1 MGEFDLA
8 GFKSALGGTSE
19 KQGVITDALLDSLKQ
34 VESSGNP
41 KAVNKESGA
50 MGAYQFM
57 PNTHKMLEKQGI
69 KFDPYNEAE
78 ARVAAKKYL
87 EQLVEQNN
95 GDVRISSEKHYKLVA
110 PKEVTEA
117 DLLNYRQRTTD

>member
-1 MGEFDLA
+1 MADFDLA
-8 GFKSALGGTSE
+8 GFKNALGATSE
-19 KQGVITDALLDSLKQ
+19 KGIVTDALLDSLKQ

-57 PNTHKMLEKQGI
+57 PNTVKMLEKQGI

-87 EQLVEQNN
+87 EQLVEQNS
-95 GDVRISSEKHYKLVA
+95 GDVKKAKAEAKKMGYKF
-110 PKEVTEA
+110 
-117 DLLNYRQRTTD
+117 